1 MRAKF
6 RIEKDSLGTMK
17 VPKDAYYGI
26 FTLRAKRNFDLT
38 GTTTHPILI
47 KSLGI
52 VKQAAALANMEVG
65 WLDKRRGKAIV
76 KACQEV
82 IAGKFDDQF
91 PLDMIQAGAGT
102 PVNMNANEV
111 IANRAIEILGGCK
124 GDYSVVHPND
134 HVNMGQSSNNEI
146 PSAVRIGTL
155 LLLQGL
161 LNELSLLEKALIRK
175 AKELDKIVKVG
186 RTHLQDAV
194 PIRLGQEFY
203 AYREMVLR
211 GRVSILKSALD
222 LTELGMGGTAV
233 GTGINAHPRFDKLA
247 TKYVSRLTG
256 IKFTATTSHVYLTQ
270 SMAAFAHFA
279 SALEVFCSELIK
291 MCNDL
296 ILLSSGPKTGLQE
309 IILPEVEPGSSI
321 MPGKINPSIVEA
333 FKMVC
338 LQVQGNCYTVKKTTS
353 EGNLQ
358 LNIFAPLI
366 AHNLFNALEIV
377 SRGVNLL
384 RVFCIEGIKANTK
397 RIQELNDKSLVTATA
412 LNPYIGY
419 ARTAEL
425 VKESLSRNL
434 SLKTI
439 LLEKRWFEKKELE
452 SVLDPHR
459 LTSPQEI
466 DKNLQKRVARRLKE
480 VK

>member
-6 RIEKDSLGTMK
+6 RIEKDSLGTLK
-17 VPKDAYYGI
+17 VPQDAYYGI
-26 FTLRAKRNFDLT
+26 FTIRAKQNFNLT
-38 GTTTHPILI
+38 GTTTHPVLI

-65 WLDKRRGKAIV
+65 WLDKKRGKAIV

-82 IAGKFDDQF
+82 IAGKFNDQF
-91 PLDMIQAGAGT
+91 PLDMLQAGAGT

-111 IANRAIEILGGCK
+111 IANRAIEILGGRK

-146 PSAVRIGTL
+146 PSAVRIATL

-175 AKELDKIVKVG
+175 AKEFDKIVKVG

-194 PIRLGQEFY
+194 PIRLGQEFDV
-203 AYREMVLR
+203 YREILLR

-222 LTELGMGGTAV
+222 LTELGTGGTAV

-247 TKYVSRLTG
+247 VKYVSQLTG
-256 IKFTATTSHVYLTQ
+256 INFSTTSSHLYLTQ

-279 SALEVFCSELIK
+279 SALEVLCSELIK

-296 ILLSSGPKTGLQE
+296 MLLSSGPKAGLQE

-338 LQVQGNCYTVKKTTS
+338 LQVQGHGHTVKKTAS

-358 LNIFAPLI
+358 LNIFTPLV
-366 AHNLFNALEIV
+366 AYNLFGALEIF
-377 SRGVNLL
+377 SRGIDMF
-384 RVFCIEGIKANTK
+384 RIFCLEGIQVNAR
-397 RIQELNDKSLVTATA
+397 RIQELNHLSLANATA
-412 LNPYIGY
+412 LNPYLGY
-419 ARTAEL
+419 ARTTAL
-425 VKESLSRNL
+425 VRESLSRNL
-434 SLKTI
+434 PLKSL
-439 LLEKRWFEKKELE
+439 LLEKKWFEKQELDRI
-452 SVLDPHR
+452 LDPHH

-466 DKNLQKRVARRLKE
+466 DKNLQKKVTRRLK
-480 VK
+480 KAK